1 MDLLQG
7 IIDYVDDVFLPNTV
21 YYNSTMQ
28 RLLQAT
34 GDVACW
40 HNDIYSFQKVFWKKI
55 QLCNLI
61 FFLLN
66 LGSLF
71 IMS

>member
-7 IIDYVDDVFLPNTV
+7 IIDYVDDVFLPNTL
-21 YYNSTMQ
+21 YYNSTME

-40 HNDIYSFQKVFWKKI
+40 HNDIYSFQKVF
-55 QLCNLI
+55 
-61 FFLLN
+61 
-66 LGSLF
+66 
-71 IMS
+71 